1 MKEQM
6 IKLAEQKGIID
17 QIDQS
22 KIDEICSDL
31 SLYGFAGMSV
41 DENGK
46 VQVVKLSDIKQV
58 TFKGSQ
64 DHNHIINKRMEQAF
78 SPRK

>member
-1 MKEQM
+1 M

-22 KIDEICSDL
+22 KIDEICRDL

-58 TFKGSQ
+58 TFKDPS
-64 DHNHIINKRMEQAF
+64 HIINNRMEQAL